1 MRVFCR
7 SMCCLCCFCL
17 LLLAAAGGARAAGAD
32 TPLLGVQEFDKTL
45 AASKGKVVLINFFA
59 TWCPP
64 CSEEIPGLIKL
75 RQHFPADRLTI
86 IGASLDEDASLVP
99 PFVKRMKITYPVFR
113 AQPALPARYGVR
125 SIPHNV
131 IYGPDGKVVAN
142 VTGIVTEEDL
152 RAFID
157 KLLQ

>member
-1 MRVFCR
+1 MRVFCKT
-7 SMCCLCCFCL
+7 MCCCCL
-17 LLLAAAGGARAAGAD
+17 LVFALAGAALAAGAE
-32 TPLLGVQEFDKTL
+32 TPQLTLQELDKTL
-45 AASKGKVVLINFFA
+45 AASKGKVVLVNFFA

-75 RQHFPADRLTI
+75 RQHFSADKLTI

-131 IYGPDGKVVAN
+131 IYGPDGKVEAN

-152 RAFID
+152 RAFIG